1 MSKRTKTLKKYRD
14 MEAATLVKEEAD
26 LRNAVWKL
34 KLQKG
39 TGQIADPHKL
49 ASAKRDLARVLTLQ
63 REREAAPAAGK
74 RS

>member
-14 MEAATLVKEEAD
+14 MEVEALAKEEAD

-49 ASAKRDLARVLTLQ
+49 ETAKRDLARVLTVQ
-63 REREAAPAAGK
+63 GEREAAPAAGK

>member
-14 MEAATLVKEEAD
+14 MEVEALAQEEAD

-39 TGQIADPHKL
+39 TGQIADPNKL
-49 ASAKRDLARVLTLQ
+49 EAAKRDLARAMTVL
-63 REREAAPAAGK
+63 RERETAADAE

>member
-1 MSKRTKTLKKYRD
+1 MSQRTKTLKKYRD
-14 MEAATLVKEEAD
+14 MEAGALSKEEAD

-49 ASAKRDLARVLTLQ
+49 EGAKRDLARVMTVQ
-63 REREAAPAAGK
+63 REREAAPAVGK